1 VAPIAAED
9 TCGVSMSAPGV
20 AVPVTGLSEK
30 ETIKAMEKEEMKVK
44 MKMKGNGEKMKG
56 GEKER
61 MKALEKED
69 KNKRELELSRALLA
83 LVDSLE
89 TGAEMPPLEQGS
101 TGRFGPICAKT
112 AGMIAKEVGKQ
123 RMELSEMPAARRAV
137 RRLKYLEKQ
146 AKCERKLAECR
157 MKLAE
162 LSACG
167 EEVAAGPVVEKV
179 A

>member
-1 VAPIAAED
+1 MAPIAAED